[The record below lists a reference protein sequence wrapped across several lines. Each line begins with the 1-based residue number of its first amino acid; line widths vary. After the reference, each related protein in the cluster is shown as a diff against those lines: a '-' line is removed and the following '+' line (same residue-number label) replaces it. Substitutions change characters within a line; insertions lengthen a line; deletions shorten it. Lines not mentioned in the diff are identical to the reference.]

1 MILGF
6 SLLTVG
12 IVTGMTWAW
21 QEWKEIWIW
30 EPKGAWVL
38 VTWLV
43 YAAYLVVRNAA
54 GWRGVR
60 AAWITAIGFGASIF
74 TFLGSNFLFNW
85 GRHIF

>member
-1 MILGF
+1 M
-6 SLLTVG
+6 
-12 IVTGMTWAW
+12 
-21 QEWKEIWIW
+21 
-30 EPKGAWVL
+30 L

-74 TFLGSNFLFNW
+74 TFLGSNYLFNW
-85 GRHIF
+85 GRHILMTPVPPSAVPLPVLAAAPGGE